1 MNDRNPAGLDE
12 ATSDRLFQV
21 RKALGRGG
29 IVGLV
34 GGAAVGSAGFAAINA
49 ASFPAFKS
57 KLNKNSFVATML
69 VSAAIGS
76 FLGATVYGK
85 NAAQYI
91 GDIFRLGSN
100 SSSSYQNTMNK
111 NEREIVETMEESFAR
126 RYESIQKAAQ
136 QKGKPGNNP

>member
-1 MNDRNPAGLDE
+1 MNDKSQPNLDE
-12 ATSDRLFQV
+12 ATSERLFQV
-21 RKALGRGG
+21 RKALSRGG

-34 GGAAVGSAGFAAINA
+34 GGAAVGSAGFAAMNA
-49 ASFPAFKS
+49 ASFPALKG
-57 KLNKNSFVATML
+57 KLNRNSFVATML

-100 SSSSYQNTMNK
+100 SSSSYQNNMNK
-111 NEREIVETMEESFAR
+111 NERQIVETMEESFAR

-136 QKGKPGNNP
+136 QKGKPEKSP